1 MGYIKLNKKIQKK
14 IDQVIKNKPDYYN
27 DIDKVYL
34 KIWDLL
40 KVGLSNRDLPFHI
53 PVFICGNENKFDGR
67 IVVLRGVSFEEKK
80 IWFHSDVRSKKI
92 KILKSNPEGTFLFYD
107 KGEKIQLRIIVNTK
121 INYQNNITKKSWEN
135 TAHLSR
141 QCYLGNKAP
150 GFESIEPTSGLSENV
165 DNLKYSKEE
174 SEIGYKNFCV
184 VEGFIKSIEWL
195 YLAAKGHRR
204 AYFLHKNNSL
214 EKKWLIP

>member
-1 MGYIKLNKKIQKK
+1 ME
-14 IDQVIKNKPDYYN
+14 KNKPDYYN
-27 DIDKVYL
+27 DLNKVYL

-40 KVGLSNRDLPFHI
+40 DKGLKNRDAPFHI
-53 PVFICGNENKFDGR
+53 PVFISSDKDKVDGR
-67 IVVLRGVSFEEKK
+67 IVVLRGVDEKEKK
-80 IWFHSDVRSKKI
+80 IWFHSDIRSNKI
-92 KILKSNPEGTFLFYD
+92 EKLKNNPDVAFLFYD
-107 KGEKIQLRIIVNTK
+107 KSEKIQLRISGSTK
-121 INYQNNITKKSWEN
+121 INYQNNTTQSSWQK

-150 GFESIEPTSGLSENV
+150 GADVSAPTSGLTSKV
-165 DNLKYSKEE
+165 DNLKYTIEE

-184 VEGFIKSIEWL
+184 IETYIKSIEWL

-204 AYFLHKNNSL
+204 AYFNLNKKQL